1 MVENNPMS
9 HDGDLSNPY
18 SPLAAAKPQNTDLQE
33 KISPNTESA
42 HNTMRPNHKGNFL
55 SQNR

>member
-1 MVENNPMS
+1 MS

-18 SPLAAAKPQNTDLQE
+18 SLLAATKPQNTDLQE
-33 KISPNTESA
+33 KISPTTESA
-42 HNTMRPNHKGNFL
+42 HIPMIPKINVILGKKYFL